1 MNLFLCYPKC
11 STCQKAKAILDEKG
25 IDYQIRD
32 IKLDNPLN
40 FELTSWIKKS
50 GLPVTKFFNTSGIIY
65 REMDLK
71 NKLAKLSEK
80 EQIELLSQNGMLVK
94 RPILI
99 LEDKVIVGFNR
110 KEYDIL

>member
-40 FELTSWIKKS
+40 FELTSWIEKS